1 MEFSSLVA
9 ALQNSQ
15 IYPEKPAKIELVQT
29 HISAIFFAGEH
40 VYKVKKPVN
49 FGFLDFTTLEKRKY
63 FCQQEVNL
71 NRRLAQEVYLG
82 VVEIRS
88 HQGRVIIGEGPG
100 EVIEYAVKM
109 KRLPQ
114 DCMMDQWLAKGA
126 ITPEVVER
134 IAAKIARFHTRAATS
149 PEISKFGNIQTI
161 RGNLEEN
168 FSQTEKY
175 VGRVLTPDLYREI
188 IGATRRF
195 LEHHLPLFQKRIVD
209 GKIRDCHGDLH
220 LQHICLGEEILIFDC
235 IEFNRRF
242 RYSDVAADIAFL
254 LMDLDYHQ
262 QPPIS
267 SDLAS
272 HYLRISRDW
281 SLYLL
286 LDFYKSYRA
295 YVRAKVTSFRLED
308 PNISAQEEASSLG
321 EASRYYRL
329 SHTYA
334 ARMNRPMLVIT
345 GGLIATGKS
354 TLARSLA
361 EALGWEWLRVDV
373 LRKELAQISP
383 LEHRFEKFHRGIYA
397 PDFSRKT
404 YQTLLD
410 RARILLGGGK
420 SVILD
425 GSFKKQADRTTA
437 RDLARET
444 QADFLFIECSSSE
457 EEIHKRL
464 ARRAREKNEPSDGR
478 GELLAEQKKDYDPV
492 EGFDCDLYLSL
503 DTEHPPEDCLARIFR
518 HLLEKAGRELAS
530 AVQ

>member
-9 ALQNSQ
+9 ALQNPK
-15 IYPEKPAKIELVQT
+15 IYPERPANVELVQT
-29 HISAIFFAGEH
+29 HVSAIFFAGEH

-63 FCQQEVNL
+63 YCQQEVDL
-71 NRRLAQEVYLG
+71 NRRLAKEVYLG

-88 HQGRVIIGEGPG
+88 HQGLLVIGEGQG

-109 KRLPQ
+109 KRLPL
-114 DCMMDQWLAKGA
+114 DCMMDQWLTREA
-126 ITPEVVER
+126 ITPAVAEK
-134 IAAKIARFHTRAATS
+134 IAAKIAGFHAQAATS
-149 PEISKFGNIQTI
+149 PEISKFGNIHTI

-168 FSQTEKY
+168 FSQTKKY
-175 VGRVLTPDLYREI
+175 VGRLLPQDLYEETI
-188 IGATRRF
+188 EANRRF
-195 LEHHLPLFQKRIVD
+195 LEHHLPLFQKRITD

-220 LQHICLGEEILIFDC
+220 LQHICLGKEITIFDC

-254 LMDLDYHQ
+254 LMDLDYHRQ
-262 QPPIS
+262 SLLS

-281 SLYLL
+281 LLYLL

-295 YVRAKVTSFRLED
+295 YVRGKVTSFRMED
-308 PNISAQEEASSLG
+308 RNISAQEKASSRE
-321 EASRYYRL
+321 EAGRYYRL

-334 ARMNRPMLVIT
+334 LRMNRPMLVIT
-345 GGLIATGKS
+345 GGLIGTGKS
-354 TLARSLA
+354 TIARSLA

-383 LEHRFEKFHRGIYA
+383 LEHRFEKFQRGIYS

-410 RARILLGGGK
+410 RARSLLAGGK

-425 GSFKKQADRTTA
+425 GSFKRQTDRTTA
-437 RDLARET
+437 RDLAQKT
-444 QADFLFIECSSSE
+444 QADFLFIECSSSG
-457 EEIHKRL
+457 EEIRRRL
-464 ARRAREKNEPSDGR
+464 ARRAREKDEPSDGR
-478 GELLAEQKKDYDPV
+478 WELLAEQKEDYDPV
-492 EGFDCDLYLSL
+492 AGFDSDLYLSL
-503 DTEHPPEDCLARIFR
+503 DTECPPDVCLAGIFR
-518 HLLEKAGRELAS
+518 HLLEKAGRELSS
-530 AVQ
+530 AVK